1 MPIRASLTLALTRFW
16 PPRWWQAAIAAAAVV
31 ALGAGGWMVLNGLGA
46 PAATVSPSQTQ
57 SAGASSS
64 GSPSATPSPS
74 EPPPVAVCPLN
85 GIPLGSNGP
94 LSPVALAV
102 QIDNHPAARPGRNL
116 SRADMVIEAT
126 VEGDTTRFT
135 AIFLCQPTLGL
146 TGPVRSARYYTLD
159 VWRDLHVLPYFFGG
173 ATKAMTLF
181 HDAHMPY
188 VNGIKGGWPWFSRF
202 GSHPAP
208 HDLYA
213 DIEATRGAFGTSA
226 QLDGLAG
233 RVGNLC
239 QQFDFVRNVQVPTGR
254 SISSVQI
261 QTNGYWRFAWSWDLI
276 SGLWR
281 RSDAGVPIS
290 DEATGRPVTARCVVV
305 QKVVETID
313 YSSLDPGGS
322 PRRVHQLVGS
332 GTGTLYVNGHAIDLV
347 WSRPT
352 GQDGTR
358 WTYAATGKRVVLPI
372 GVYWWEI
379 IPTYAVVTEH

>member
-1 MPIRASLTLALTRFW
+1 MRAKLSSGLARIW
-16 PPRWWQAAIAAAAVV
+16 PPRPWQAAIAAVAVT
-31 ALGAGGWMVLNGLGA
+31 ALGAGGWIVLNGTA
-46 PAATVSPSQTQ
+46 PLALSSASPTS
-57 SAGASSS
+57 SAGASPS
-64 GSPSATPSPS
+64 GSPTATPSPS
-74 EPPPVAVCPLN
+74 EPEPVGVCPLN
-85 GIPLGSNGP
+85 GIPLGTDGL

-102 QIDNHPAARPGRNL
+102 QIDNHPGARPARNL

-159 VWRDLHVLPYFFGG
+159 VYRDLHVLPYFFGG

-181 HDAHMPY
+181 HDANMPY

-202 GSHPAP
+202 GTHAAP

-213 DIEATRGAFGTSA
+213 DIEATRDAFGNYA
-226 QLDGLAG
+226 ELDGRAS
-233 RVGNLC
+233 RVGPLRP
-239 QQFDFVRNVQVPTGR
+239 QFNFVRDVKMPTGR
-254 SISSVQI
+254 PVSSAQI
-261 QTNGYWRFAWSWDLI
+261 QTNGYWRFAWTWDLI

-290 DEATGRPVTARCVVV
+290 DEATGQPVTARCVVV

-332 GTGTLYVNGHAIDLV
+332 GTGTLYVNGQAIDVL

-352 GQDGTR
+352 SQDGTQ

-379 IPTYAVVTEH
+379 IPTYSTVTES